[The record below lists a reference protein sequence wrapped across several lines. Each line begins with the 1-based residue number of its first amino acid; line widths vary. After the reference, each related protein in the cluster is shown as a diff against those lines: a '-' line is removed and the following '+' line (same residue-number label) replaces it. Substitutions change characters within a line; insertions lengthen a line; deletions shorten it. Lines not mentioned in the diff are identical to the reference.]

1 MFYHFLYPLQDQ
13 WTAFNVFQYIT
24 FRTAY
29 AAVTALL
36 ISFIFGNFVIT
47 KLQSLQI
54 GETFSGDGPESHK
67 AKVGTPTMGGVLIIA
82 AIVIPTLLWANL
94 GNRFIQLA
102 LLSTVWMGTIGF
114 VDDYLKVVRKKP
126 KGMIGRF
133 KLAGQVGFS
142 ALLWIILV
150 HVDGGELSTSTAVPF
165 FKNIILDWGWFYL
178 PLLILVVTGTSNAVN
193 LTDGLD
199 GLAIGLSAFAFAGF
213 ALLSY
218 LTGNIIYS
226 GYLNIVY
233 LPGAGE
239 LTVFCGAVVGAALG
253 FLWFN
258 AHPAKI
264 FMGDTGSL
272 ALGGALGTIAI
283 LVKKEMLLAVIGGM
297 FVIEALS
304 VMIQVG
310 SFRMRSGKR
319 VFRMAPIH
327 HHFEALG
334 WSETQIVVRFWIIG
348 ILLLLVGLS
357 TIKLQ

>member
-1 MFYHFLYPLQDQ
+1 
-13 WTAFNVFQYIT
+13 
-24 FRTAY
+24 
-29 AAVTALL
+29 
-36 ISFIFGNFVIT
+36 
-47 KLQSLQI
+47 
-54 GETFSGDGPESHK
+54 
-67 AKVGTPTMGGVLIIA
+67 
-82 AIVIPTLLWANL
+82 
-94 GNRFIQLA
+94 
-102 LLSTVWMGTIGF
+102 
-114 VDDYLKVVRKKP
+114 
-126 KGMIGRF
+126 
-133 KLAGQVGFS
+133 
-142 ALLWIILV
+142 
-150 HVDGGELSTSTAVPF
+150 
-165 FKNIILDWGWFYL
+165 
-178 PLLILVVTGTSNAVN
+178 
-193 LTDGLD
+193 
-199 GLAIGLSAFAFAGF
+199 
-213 ALLSY
+213 
-218 LTGNIIYS
+218 
-226 GYLNIVY
+226 LNIVY

-319 VFRMAPIH
+319 IFRMAPIH

-357 TIKLQ
+357 TLKLQ